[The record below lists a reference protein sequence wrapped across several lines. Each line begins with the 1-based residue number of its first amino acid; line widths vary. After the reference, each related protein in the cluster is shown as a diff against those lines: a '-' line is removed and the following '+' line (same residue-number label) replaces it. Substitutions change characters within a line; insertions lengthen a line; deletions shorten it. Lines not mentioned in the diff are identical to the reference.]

1 MLSSIV
7 DAAELGMDRSR
18 AKECLDTMECYV
30 RGPVIPNVR
39 LLHGSEQETNA

>member
-18 AKECLDTMECYV
+18 ANECLNTLECNV
-30 RGPVIPNVR
+30 RGPVIPTVMPLR
-39 LLHGSEQETNA
+39 TTLVVT